1 MDKVVRAV
9 DVGYGNT
16 KYVTGVEG
24 NALRCAHFA
33 SSAPVCA
40 SHEAREALGGKR
52 RTVGIGIGDFTYEVG
67 PDAHLAAE
75 VYQTRQM
82 HDGYCETPEYL
93 ALTRGALGF
102 MKIERIDVY
111 HVAMPLVY
119 PFRTAFGDTAVVE
132 TWAFADTARRKLTFI
147 DDFDA
152 DQPVVWSADSRFAA
166 VLADSN
172 LYVFDREAG
181 DLVPL
186 STQRFRAI
194 GSAASP
200 FPPATAD

>member
-52 RTVGIGIGDFTYEVG
+52 RTLGIGIGDFTYEVG
-67 PDAHLAAE
+67 PDAHLAAD

-93 ALTRGALGF
+93 ALTRGA
-102 MKIERIDVY
+102 
-111 HVAMPLVY
+111 
-119 PFRTAFGDTAVVE
+119 
-132 TWAFADTARRKLTFI
+132 
-147 DDFDA
+147 
-152 DQPVVWSADSRFAA
+152 Q
-166 VLADSN
+166 
-172 LYVFDREAG
+172 
-181 DLVPL
+181 
-186 STQRFRAI
+186 
-194 GSAASP
+194 AASVASIAVNGP
-200 FPPATAD
+200 GSRRPASDSSSLSPDPGFEILPRNHIQDA